1 MEVGKLTVKRRNK
14 TGKGVSRKLR
24 SQGRLPGICYG
35 SQLQPIT
42 VDFDGRAFRASLDPA
57 RRQNTVLDL
66 TIESDGQPAQNLAVM
81 VKDYQIDPI
90 RRELTHVDFVAV
102 DVTQDVTVQ
111 VPLVFTGKAKGLTDG
126 GVMHVVMHDL
136 LIRCKPHDIPNQIEL
151 DVSDMGVG
159 DVLHVSD
166 LKLPPG
172 IAAAAAP
179 LLTVIT
185 CAAPSGKGEAAETP
199 AEGAEAAAAAP
210 AAEGAAS

>member
-35 SQLQPIT
+35 SQMQPIS

-66 TIESDGQPAQNLAVM
+66 TIEADGHPAQNLAVM
-81 VKDYQIDPI
+81 VKDYQIHPI
-90 RRELTHVDFVAV
+90 RREVTHVDFVAV
-102 DVTQDVTVQ
+102 DVTQEVTVQ
-111 VPLVFTGKAKGLTDG
+111 VPLAFTGKAKGLTDG
-126 GVMHVVMHDL
+126 GVLHVVMHDL

-151 DVSDMGVG
+151 DVSDMGMG

-166 LKLPPG
+166 LKLPAG
-172 IAAAAAP
+172 IAAAASP
-179 LLTVIT
+179 QLTVIT
-185 CAAPSGKGEAAETP
+185 CAAPSGKGDAAETP
-199 AEGAEAAAAAP
+199 AEGEAAAAAP

>member
-24 SQGRLPGICYG
+24 AQGRLPGICYG
-35 SQLQPIT
+35 SQMQPIS

-66 TIESDGQPAQNLAVM
+66 TIEADGHPAQNLAVM
-81 VKDYQIDPI
+81 VKDYQIHPI

-102 DVTQDVTVQ
+102 DLTQDVTVE
-111 VPLVFTGKAKGLTDG
+111 VPLVFTGKAKGLVDG
-126 GVMHVVMHDL
+126 GVMHVVMHEL
-136 LIRCKPHDIPNQIEL
+136 QIRCKPSDIPNQIEL

-166 LKLPPG
+166 LKLPAG
-172 IAAAAAP
+172 ITAASAP
-179 LLTVIT
+179 RLTVIT
-185 CAAPSGKGEAAETP
+185 CAAPSGTGTAAETP
-199 AEGAEAAAAAP
+199 AEGEAAAAP
-210 AAEGAAS
+210 AGEEAAS

>member
-24 SQGRLPGICYG
+24 SQGRLPGILYG
-35 SQLQPIT
+35 SQMQPIS
-42 VDFDGRAFRASLDPA
+42 VDFDGRTFRGSLDPA

-66 TIESDGQPAQNLAVM
+66 TIEDDGQPAQKLAVM
-81 VKDYQIDPI
+81 VKDYQIHPI
-90 RRELTHVDFVAV
+90 RREVTHVDFVAV
-102 DVTQDVTVQ
+102 DLTREVTVQ

-136 LIRCKPHDIPNQIEL
+136 QIRCKPSDIPNQIEL
-151 DVSDMGVG
+151 DIADMGVG

-166 LKLPPG
+166 LKLPAG
-172 IAAAAAP
+172 ITASMP
-179 LLTVIT
+179 PRLTVIT
-185 CAAPSGKGEAAETP
+185 CAAPSGAGTAAETP
-199 AEGAEAAAAAP
+199 AEGAEGAAAP